1 MHHRSVPSLPGTY
14 SISTSESDLD
24 SLIFLLLTILPI
36 VSSLP
41 VLLFLR
47 IVVAYPWG
55 TPPLPDPY
63 CQVVR
68 FTFNSGKLLLLLQKT
83 SLNSSGSMGNLF
95 LNFLQISI
103 VFGTGFSGIC
113 GRTSCTRDSRP
124 SHTGHGV
131 SYPPCL
137 ADYQAP
143 SCLRRIL
150 ILPAVGFYDSS
161 SL

>member
-1 MHHRSVPSLPGTY
+1 MSCFHSYSLLHRGRISMHHRSVPSLPGTY

-95 LNFLQISI
+95 LNFLQISV
-103 VFGTGFSGIC
+103 VFGHLHWVLWNMWSNILYEGF
-113 GRTSCTRDSRP
+113 P
-124 SHTGHGV
+124 S
-131 SYPPCL
+131 
-137 ADYQAP
+137 
-143 SCLRRIL
+143 
-150 ILPAVGFYDSS
+150 
-161 SL
+161 